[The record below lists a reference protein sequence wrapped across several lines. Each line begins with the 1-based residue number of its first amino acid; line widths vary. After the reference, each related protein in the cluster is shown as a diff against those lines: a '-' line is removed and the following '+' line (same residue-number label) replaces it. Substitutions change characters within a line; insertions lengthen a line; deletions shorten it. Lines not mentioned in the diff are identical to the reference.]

1 MQRDRLLLAEILDAV
16 ERLLELTADRT
27 AADFDIDR
35 DRRDALL
42 WNFTVLGE
50 AVAQL
55 SQDLKDAHAAIPWSD
70 PVRIRNRIV
79 HGYWSVDL
87 DILVT
92 TARDD
97 LPAFLR
103 QIRTIEPGP

>member
-1 MQRDRLLLAEILDAV
+1 MQRDHLLLAEVVDAV
-16 ERLLELTADRT
+16 ERLIDLTATRSS
-27 AADFDIDR
+27 ADFEIDR

-50 AVAQL
+50 AVSQL
-55 SQDLKDAHAAIPWSD
+55 SQDVKDAHSEVVWSD
-70 PVRIRNRIV
+70 PVRLRHRIV

-87 DILVT
+87 EILVA

-97 LPAFLR
+97 LPAFLEQVR
-103 QIRTIEPGP
+103 AIEPPS